1 MPKMNVIKSIYVD
14 AAPEKIYPIINDLS
28 NWEQW
33 SPWVIAEP
41 NAQLNVA
48 ADGKYHEWDGEIIG
62 HRAEAERYGLHLNV
76 SRRHNCTVRLP
87 IQSPVNTQKAK

>member
-62 HRAEAERYGLHLNV
+62 AGTFLIKCFSL
-76 SRRHNCTVRLP
+76 STGTMIRRCSYSKRPSTVPQNYAR
-87 IQSPVNTQKAK
+87 

>member
-33 SPWVIAEP
+33 SPMDYGKEGRENIA
-41 NAQLNVA
+41 
-48 ADGKYHEWDGEIIG
+48 
-62 HRAEAERYGLHLNV
+62 
-76 SRRHNCTVRLP
+76 
-87 IQSPVNTQKAK
+87 

>member
-62 HRAEAERYGLHLNV
+62 GNLRDEYPFLH
-76 SRRHNCTVRLP
+76 SP
-87 IQSPVNTQKAK
+87 IPRQNNHQKD